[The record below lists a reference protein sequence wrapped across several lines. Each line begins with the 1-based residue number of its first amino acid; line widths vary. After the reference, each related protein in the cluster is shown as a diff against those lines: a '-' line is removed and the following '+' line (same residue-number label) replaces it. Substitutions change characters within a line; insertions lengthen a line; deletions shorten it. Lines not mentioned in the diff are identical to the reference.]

1 MCLQEGRT
9 SKKLLY
15 LMKKPKKRQGTQGNT
30 TLVYLSHPTQIFC
43 SPVEK
48 TCDSKREEPLNSLL
62 VYNGEP
68 CTAKWQSTYVLVYT
82 VATY

>member
-1 MCLQEGRT
+1 
-9 SKKLLY
+9 
-15 LMKKPKKRQGTQGNT
+15 MKKPKPKTRDPREYYTG
-30 TLVYLSHPTQIFC
+30 LSHPTQIFC